1 MLQPNGEPV
10 VAFGAVAN
18 PERQVR
24 WRQDRISTGSRKR
37 EGARRHPRGLE
48 LRGQSAVKLACVDQ
62 FHLLLHPR
70 D

>member
-1 MLQPNGEPV
+1 MLQPDREPV

-24 WRQDRISTGSRKR
+24 CRQDRVSTRSRKR
-37 EGARRHPRGLE
+37 EGASRQRELE
-48 LRGQSAVKLACVDQ
+48 LGGQSAVKLACVDQ
-62 FHLLLHPR
+62 FHLLLHSR